1 MPIDIQ
7 QHVRFIL
14 RHGDRVVHYK
24 GVLCSCS
31 PTGRPEEAD
40 LTCRKCSGLGVFW
53 IDPITIV
60 ALIHGLD
67 SDRSGRMWLQTGIA
81 LPEDMSCSPLPNAPR
96 RFKDYDK
103 VIPTWQRGF
112 PYPGEL
118 LIRGQKDT
126 LIYRPVGKILRVSQ
140 VNPASG
146 KETLWEEGE
155 DFELLGDDKKKFGWK
170 ENKGPAAS
178 TTYAVQYEPRFEFVA
193 WNPPAPRWERGRDL
207 GLRVLLRKIHLPW
220 PVTNWG

>member
-14 RHGDRVVHYK
+14 RHGERVVHYR

-31 PTGRPEEAD
+31 PTARPEEAD
-40 LTCRKCSGLGVFW
+40 LGCMKCNGLGVFW
-53 IDPITIV
+53 VDPITVI
-60 ALIHGLD
+60 ALVHGLD
-67 SDRSGRMWLQTGIA
+67 SDRSGRLWLQTGIA
-81 LPEDMSCSPLPNAPR
+81 LPEDMTCSPLPNAAR

-103 VIPTWQRGF
+103 VIPTWPRGF

-126 LIYRPVGKILRVSQ
+126 LIYRPVGKIMRVSQ
-140 VNPASG
+140 VHASNG
-146 KETLWEEGE
+146 KETLWVQGE
-155 DFELLGDDKKKFGWK
+155 DFEMVGEDLKKLEWLP
-170 ENKGPAAS
+170 NKGPTANS
-178 TTYAVQYEPRFEFVA
+178 TYSVLYEPRFEFVS
-193 WNPPAPRWERGRDL
+193 WTPPAPRWERGRDL
-207 GLRVLLRKIHLPW
+207 GVRVLLRKIHLPW